1 MATVGFV
8 DAVMADSDSDSDS
21 DYDYNAWLAAELPI
35 QRAVRVF
42 DVEILR
48 RELESGDHD
57 MSIAGGGA
65 LYHAVLNG
73 GAYPEV
79 RLQER
84 LECISMLL
92 EAGASQHLNPL
103 QHAVR
108 NHSPLYHAVITLL
121 MEAGAD
127 VNAIDPFGY
136 SMLARA
142 AKCGTAAAVRTL
154 ISAGAVDLDQA
165 LEDAITG
172 GKIRNCAPLMRAGA
186 ALPAVFTA
194 PESWENVHGF
204 PQACDYIEK
213 IDTAGGY
220 EAYEKVHRERL
231 LAIFLPTKFPRLPA
245 DMLGRVL
252 EFVFDVG
259 GH

>member
-42 DVEILR
+42 DVELLR
-48 RELESGDHD
+48 RELESGDHVNP
-57 MSIAGGGA
+57 GLGGA

-108 NHSPLYHAVITLL
+108 NHSPSYHAVITVL

-220 EAYEKVHRERL
+220 KKYEHAHRQRL
-231 LAIFLPTKFPRLPA
+231 VAIFAPKFPHLPA

>member
-8 DAVMADSDSDSDS
+8 AAVMAGSDSDS
-21 DYDYNAWLAAELPI
+21 DYQEPETLPIIRAAEE
-35 QRAVRVF
+35 F
-42 DVEILR
+42 DVEALR
-48 RELESGDHD
+48 RELESGDWD
-57 MSIAGGGA
+57 MSLQGGLA
-65 LYHAVLNG
+65 LYLAVLQNRSR
-73 GAYPEV
+73 PEV

-92 EAGASQHLNPL
+92 EAGASQHLKPL
-103 QHAVR
+103 QHAVGTS
-108 NHSPLYHAVITLL
+108 SPLYHAVITLL

-136 SMLARA
+136 SMLAKA

-186 ALPAVFTA
+186 AIPAVLTA
-194 PESWENVHGF
+194 PDSWENVYHDGF

-220 EAYEKVHRERL
+220 KAYEKAHRQRL
-231 LAIFLPTKFPRLPA
+231 TAIFLPKFPALPVE
-245 DMLGRVL
+245 MLGRIL
-252 EFVFDVG
+252 EFTWDIG